1 MELIIFEFLDG
12 HYAIE
17 LSKTKVIL
25 VYKNTMITP
34 VAIEKPWILG
44 FTNLRGEV
52 TPIVDL
58 RIKFSKDKPLYHED
72 TVIIV
77 VKTEEDKLMGIII
90 DKIKETKSIDVDDLS
105 ITPDMSLGMDP
116 KYIQGLKKDGDDM
129 IAILDI
135 DSVLNIEELVG
146 DGSN

>member
-77 VKTEEDKLMGIII
+77 VKTEEDKLMGIVI
-90 DKIKETKSIDVDDLS
+90 DKIKETKSIDIDDLS

>member
-1 MELIIFEFLDG
+1 MELIIFDFLNAT
-12 HYAIE
+12 YAIE
-17 LSKTKVIL
+17 LYKTKVIL

-58 RIKFSKDKPLYHED
+58 RIKFSKVKPTYSED

-77 VKTEEDKLMGIII
+77 VKTEEDKLIGMVI
-90 DKIKETKSIDVDDLS
+90 DKIKETKAVVLDDLS

-116 KYIQGLKKDGDDM
+116 KYIQGLKKDGKDM
-129 IAILDI
+129 ITVLDI
-135 DSVLNIEELVG
+135 DSIMNIDELT
-146 DGSN
+146 

>member
-1 MELIIFEFLDG
+1 MELIIFEFLNAT
-12 HYAIE
+12 YAIE

-58 RIKFSKDKPLYHED
+58 RIKFSKIKPEYYED

-77 VKTEEDKLMGIII
+77 VKTEENKLIGVVI
-90 DKIKETKSIDVDDLS
+90 DKIKETKEVDIDDLS

-116 KYIQGLKKDGDDM
+116 KYIQGLKKDGKDM
-129 IAILDI
+129 ISILDI
-135 DSVLNIEELVG
+135 DSILNIEELTG
-146 DGSN
+146 D